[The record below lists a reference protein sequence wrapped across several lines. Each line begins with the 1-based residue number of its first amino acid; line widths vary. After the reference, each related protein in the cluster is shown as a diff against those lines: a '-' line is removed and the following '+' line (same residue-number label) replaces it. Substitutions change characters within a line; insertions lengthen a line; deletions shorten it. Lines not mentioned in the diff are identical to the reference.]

1 MPSAA
6 RPPSRGSPVRETL
19 LRYGKQ
25 ILRIELLF
33 GAGWA
38 CGCFY
43 GALVAQ
49 AFLRGG

>member
-1 MPSAA
+1 MPNAA
-6 RPPSRGSPVRETL
+6 PRLSKGERPVRETL

-43 GALVAQ
+43 GALVA
-49 AFLRGG
+49 FMRGG